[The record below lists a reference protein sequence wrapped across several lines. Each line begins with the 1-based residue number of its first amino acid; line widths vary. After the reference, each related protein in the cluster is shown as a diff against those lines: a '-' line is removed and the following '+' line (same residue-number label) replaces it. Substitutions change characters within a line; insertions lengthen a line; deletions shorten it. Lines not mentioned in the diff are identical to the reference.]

1 MPAPNICARFS
12 AVAIALILAAFT
24 STAVALP
31 PAPEGYKWEK
41 QEAFSDEFNGDEL
54 DKFKWRTYHPF
65 WHTGRAPGRFTADT
79 ISVKDGKL
87 QIKNRMLD
95 QPQDGYTIACGS
107 VTSISEDAHYG
118 YYEVSM
124 KASSVN
130 LSSTFWFTNRPH
142 YGVHHEI
149 DVIEAVGG
157 DPKFEIM
164 RLGMKSNTHTFTDKG
179 QQFSQGGS
187 TKLNVPADE
196 AFQRYGMWWKD
207 ANTIDMYY
215 EGEYAFTIHPK
226 TDVSDTPFDRPMFM
240 CLVTETYDWQ
250 PPPTA
255 EDLADDTRNTTY
267 YDWVRAYRLVPIKEH
282 AAE

>member
-1 MPAPNICARFS
+1 MSTPPVPARFS
-12 AVAIALILAAFT
+12 AIAAALLLAAFT
-24 STAVALP
+24 LPAAALP
-31 PAPEGYKWEK
+31 PAPEGYRWEK

-54 DKFKWRTYHPF
+54 DNFKWRTYHPF

-95 QPQDGYTIACGS
+95 TPRDGFTIACGS

-130 LSSTFWFTNRPH
+130 LSSTFWFTNRPDH
-142 YGVHHEI
+142 GVHHEI
-149 DVIEAVGG
+149 DVVEAVGG
-157 DPKFEIM
+157 TPRFPDF
-164 RLGMKSNTHTFTDKG
+164 RHRMKSNTHTFAKG
-179 QQFSQGGS
+179 RGQFSEGGN
-187 TKLNVPADE
+187 TKLKAPADE
-196 AFQRYGMWWKD
+196 QFQRYGMWWKD

-226 TDVSDTPFDRPMFM
+226 TNLSDTPFDRPMFM

-250 PPPTA
+250 PPPTP
-255 EDLADDTRNTTY
+255 EDLADDSRNTTY
-267 YDWVRAYRLVPIKEH
+267 YDWVRAYRLVLIE
-282 AAE
+282 E